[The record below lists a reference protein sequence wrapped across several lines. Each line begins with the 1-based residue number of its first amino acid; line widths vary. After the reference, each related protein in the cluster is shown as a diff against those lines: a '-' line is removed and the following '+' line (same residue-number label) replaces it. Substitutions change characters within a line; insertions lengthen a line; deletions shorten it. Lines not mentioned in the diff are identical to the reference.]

1 MMISQ
6 SIILFELSDDIVFD
20 WSLVIVI
27 LKSN

>member
-20 WSLVIVI
+20 WNLVIVI
-27 LKSN
+27 LKSK